1 MPSPPCRGFVRLLE
15 SHIPNA
21 VLGLLA
27 GVQSASETLFWQ
39 AYLVEQKIEHG
50 HSQNPLVVVSRL
62 HHIAHEHDLAET
74 VGYYAKWGLFLACL
88 LLIRQVKRRLYVIAP
103 GT

>member
-1 MPSPPCRGFVRLLE
+1 MLSPLYRGFVRLLE
-15 SHIPNA
+15 ARIPNA
-21 VLGLLA
+21 VPGLLES
-27 GVQSASETLFWQ
+27 VQSASKKLFWQ
-39 AYLVEQKIEHG
+39 AFLVEQKIEHG

-74 VGYYAKWGLFLACL
+74 VGYFAKWGLFLACL